1 MSKPGKQTSKASK
14 PRLTIES
21 QDEARAGAPGSQTAN
36 GSEPV
41 DDEIDFHEAAGFIRG
56 LGMLMW
62 RYARSHPHTVLYGFI
77 GFVLAAAVLAVLHAF
92 SLFIN
97 VLGTYV
103 HCARLQYVEFFG
115 KFYEANGRLFKPL
128 TLNTRYSNL
137 RGGAE

>member
-1 MSKPGKQTSKASK
+1 VSKPGKQTSKASK

-21 QDEARAGAPGSQTAN
+21 QDETKAGAPASQAAN

-77 GFVLAAAVLAVLHAF
+77 GFVLAALILILGLWNTIVIAVFVFVGA
-92 SLFIN
+92 I
-97 VLGTYV
+97 LGQV
-103 HCARLQYVEFFG
+103 RDGDNAIVNFFG
-115 KFYEANGRLFKPL
+115 KLFD
-128 TLNTRYSNL
+128 RH
-137 RGGAE
+137 

>member
-21 QDEARAGAPGSQTAN
+21 QDETKAGAAASQMPDGSTPA
-36 GSEPV
+36 

-77 GFVLAAAVLAVLHAF
+77 GFVLAALIMIIGLWNTIVLAVFVFEGAT
-92 SLFIN
+92 
-97 VLGTYV
+97 LGQV
-103 HCARLQYVEFFG
+103 RDGDNAIVNFFG
-115 KFYEANGRLFKPL
+115 KLFD
-128 TLNTRYSNL
+128 RH
-137 RGGAE
+137 

>member
-21 QDEARAGAPGSQTAN
+21 QDETKAGAPASQAAN
-36 GSEPV
+36 GSESV

-77 GFVLAAAVLAVLHAF
+77 GFVLAALILILGYGTRSSSRF
-92 SLFIN
+92 SCLWEP
-97 VLGTYV
+97 
-103 HCARLQYVEFFG
+103 RWG
-115 KFYEANGRLFKPL
+115 KFATAITRSSTFLASYL
-128 TLNTRYSNL
+128 TGTKAKAGVSH
-137 RGGAE
+137 GGD

>member
-21 QDEARAGAPGSQTAN
+21 QDEAKAGAPGSQTAN

-77 GFVLAAAVLAVLHAF
+77 GFVLAALILILGLWFLCLWEPRWGMFATAITRSSTFLASYLT
-92 SLFIN
+92 
-97 VLGTYV
+97 GTKAKAGV
-103 HCARLQYVEFFG
+103 SH
-115 KFYEANGRLFKPL
+115 
-128 TLNTRYSNL
+128 
-137 RGGAE
+137 GGD